1 MIENVKTAEPRS
13 YKERFEF
20 ELTVGNNIICQRYF
34 RIANFNPKSL
44 QSYEL
49 TDAIRKSVSIIN
61 TDLKNKTQAYLEM
74 YAPMVFNSVSEMTE
88 YFKNPHN
95 VMRMTLGEGI
105 VVKGNKATDYV
116 YTENG
121 PKELGYKFDDG
132 ELTEISPE
140 VSKVTYKF
148 AFKVDGEERCAM
160 IWDGYYPKFV
170 RDKIDISNKRGRFDG
185 DDVNRLS
192 FEQYL
197 LHKMVQGR
205 PDLVYG
211 IIKNICKVCSY
222 SEEEV
227 YTEDLD
233 GILEGWRIS
242 SRNDLLRAFDNKVKE

>member
-74 YAPMVFNSVSEMTE
+74 YAPMVFNSISEMTE

-105 VVKGNKATDYV
+105 VVKGNKVTDYV

-185 DDVNRLS
+185 DDVNRLHLS
-192 FEQYL
+192 SICYIRWYRD
-197 LHKMVQGR
+197 VQ
-205 PDLVYG
+205 
-211 IIKNICKVCSY
+211 IWFM
-222 SEEEV
+222 E
-227 YTEDLD
+227 
-233 GILEGWRIS
+233 
-242 SRNDLLRAFDNKVKE
+242 LLRIFVRYVAIARRRFTPKTWMVYLRVGELVHVMIC